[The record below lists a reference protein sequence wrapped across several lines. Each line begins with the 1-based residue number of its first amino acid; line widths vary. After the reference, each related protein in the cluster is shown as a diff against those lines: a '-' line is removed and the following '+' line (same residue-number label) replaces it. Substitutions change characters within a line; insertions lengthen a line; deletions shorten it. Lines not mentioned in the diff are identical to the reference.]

1 MAERIGSFFLCLGLN
16 LLLSWRRSIPAW
28 ILLVCHLW
36 LDISIWWF
44 VGGVILWVLSVL
56 LGMWILGWAAACGSE
71 KDAPKANKNPYSAKG
86 GGK

>member
-1 MAERIGSFFLCLGLN
+1 MAERIGSFLLCLGLN

-36 LDISIWWF
+36 LGISIWWF
-44 VGGVILWVLSVL
+44 VGGLILWVFSVL